1 METTNRGYIYLLQL
15 CDEKQEKVYKIGKS
29 KQFDIRIKDYK
40 FKNILLS
47 ISIDDYENIEKYLIS
62 LIKYKYLIATGRE
75 YFYCNDEKELI
86 DFVLNNLKKNY
97 IKEANEVILQQ
108 NIHNIKKMIENNFLK
123 LYSKKIEDLEK
134 EKKYKYNSMVLEMNN
149 KIEEMQKISD
159 KKYNSLMVEMNYKID
174 ELKELEQM
182 NKDKYNIINI
192 LKDDN
197 KLFFEE
203 RKKYNNNIDY
213 FNNLIE
219 KKDLIIDQLEN
230 KIYILESL
238 IQTHIVAKNI
248 VSKLKLDE
256 INNIFQNSMYFEKD
270 INNDKYILKFKK
282 ENNDMIN
289 NIIKNK
295 IEEINNNNNN
305 TTYDIELDNEIYN
318 QICNNEYFLKIKKE
332 INLNSD
338 IINNTEENKNDTTC
352 DTKLD
357 NKLYNEKY
365 NYGF

>member
-47 ISIDDYENIEKYLIS
+47 IIIDDYENIEKYLIS

-86 DFVLNNLKKNY
+86 DFILNNLEKKY
-97 IKEANEVILQQ
+97 TKESNEVILKQ
-108 NIHNIKKMIENNFLK
+108 NIYNIKKMIENNFLE
-123 LYSKKIEDLEK
+123 LYSKKIEYLEK
-134 EKKYKYNSMVLEMNN
+134 ENKYKYNSMVLEMNN
-149 KIEEMQKISD
+149 KIEEIQKISD

-182 NKDKYNIINI
+182 NNDKYNVINNFYEEHKI
-192 LKDDN
+192 YSDN
-197 KLFFEE
+197 IGYLNF
-203 RKKYNNNIDY
+203 
-213 FNNLIE
+213 LIE
-219 KKDLIIDQLEN
+219 KKNLIIDQLEN
-230 KIYILESL
+230 KIYILES
-238 IQTHIVAKNI
+238 IIEKHIVAKNI
-248 VSKLKLDE
+248 ISKLNLDE

-270 INNDKYILKFKK
+270 INNDKYILKIKK
-282 ENNDMIN
+282 ENNDSIDN
-289 NIIKNK
+289 FIKSK
-295 IEEINNNNNN
+295 TEEIKNN

-338 IINNTEENKNDTTC
+338 IINNTEENKNDITS

-357 NKLYNEKY
+357 NKLDNKKY